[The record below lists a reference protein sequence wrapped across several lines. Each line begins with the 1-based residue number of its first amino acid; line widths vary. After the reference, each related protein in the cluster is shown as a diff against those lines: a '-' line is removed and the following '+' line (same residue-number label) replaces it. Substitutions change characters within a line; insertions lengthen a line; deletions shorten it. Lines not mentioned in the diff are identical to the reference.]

1 MNAEVAIIKT
11 AAETALANVFNEART
26 RLPGGGAVAAQ
37 RASAFE
43 LFAKEGLPHRRIE
56 DWKYTD
62 LRALMR
68 EAKPLASPP
77 DAAAKARAKR
87 AGALLGDVETRRLV
101 FVDGAFVPDLS
112 DLAGLEP
119 GLSVGSLADALAS
132 GDPVLAD
139 KLGKLAPASDMAVAL
154 NTALMGDGA
163 VIRIGAGATTE
174 RPLHLLFVAS
184 EKPAATFVHSL
195 IVVAPGA
202 RAMLIESHEG
212 PAGSDYQ
219 VNDAVELFVGEGAH
233 VDHVKIIGEGAQ
245 ALHVS
250 TLAAAV
256 GAKARFNAFTFTMG
270 GAVVR
275 NQMFLNFD
283 GEDTVAGI
291 RGATLIKGRQHADTT
306 LVANHIAR
314 GCQSREVFK
323 SVLDDEAHGV
333 FQGRIVVKP
342 GAQQTDAKMMTRALL
357 LSDRAEA
364 DNKPELEIFADDVQC
379 GHGATAGALDNE
391 LKFYLMAR
399 GIPAAEA
406 EALLI
411 QAFLGEAVEG
421 IEHAGLRE
429 ALMEE
434 VAAWLKARG
443 RDGATA

>member
-1 MNAEVAIIKT
+1 MNALAEVTVMKT
-11 AAETALANVFNEART
+11 AAETALAQAFAQARS
-26 RLPGGGAVAAQ
+26 RLPGSDAVAAQ
-37 RASAFE
+37 RAAAFD
-43 LFAKEGLPHRRIE
+43 LFAKEGLPHRRVE

-77 DAAAKARAKR
+77 DAAAKARAKT
-87 AGALLGDVETRRLV
+87 AGALIGDVESRRLV
-101 FVDGAFVPDLS
+101 FVDGAFVPELS
-112 DLAGLEP
+112 DIAALEP
-119 GLSVGSLADALAS
+119 GLAVGSLAAALSANDSALA
-132 GDPVLAD
+132 AH
-139 KLGKLAPASDMAVAL
+139 LGKLAPASDVAVAL

-163 VIRIGAGATTE
+163 VIRIAAGSTIE

-184 EKPAATFVHSL
+184 DKPAATFVRSL
-195 IVVAPGA
+195 VVVEPGA

-212 PAGSDYQ
+212 PPGSDYQ
-219 VNDAVELFVGEGAH
+219 VNAALELFVGDEAH
-233 VDHVKIIGEGAQ
+233 VDHVKIIGEGAD

-250 TLAAAV
+250 TLAAAI
-256 GAKARFNAFTFTMG
+256 GARARFNTFTFTVG

-275 NQMFLNFD
+275 NQLFLNFD

-323 SVLDDEAHGV
+323 TVLDGEAHGV
-333 FQGRIVVKP
+333 FQGRIIVKP
-342 GAQQTDAKMMTRALL
+342 GAQKTDAKMMTRALL
-357 LSDRAEA
+357 LSERAEA

-379 GHGATAGALDNE
+379 GHGATAGALDEE

-429 ALMEE
+429 VLMEA
-434 VAAWLKARG
+434 VAAWLKVRG
-443 RDGATA
+443 S